1 MTGKSSFQGVMCE
14 MPKYMQQLADCE
26 VIRMDTKSNRRALR
40 RKLPAKGIYVLYE
53 HDKPMYVGRSDNL
66 ASRLLEH
73 GQPSGGSETATF
85 AFNIAK
91 EGFPDSKSIS
101 RKDLQKDTEFQHRFQ
116 SAKERVREMDVRVVE
131 VKDPIEQTILEVYA
145 HLELET
151 DPRFN
156 SFENH

>member
-1 MTGKSSFQGVMCE
+1 MPSKSRFQDVIDKMPEYMEKLTGCE
-14 MPKYMQQLADCE
+14 AISMNTEAD
-26 VIRMDTKSNRRALR
+26 RLALR
-40 RKLPAKGIYVLYE
+40 RKVPTRGIYVLYK
-53 HDKPMYVGRSDNL
+53 HGKPMYVGRSDKL
-66 ASRLLEH
+66 ADRLLEH
-73 GQPSGGSETATF
+73 GRPSGGSETATF

-91 EGFPDSKSIS
+91 EWFPGSGSMS
-101 RKDLQKDTEFQHRFQ
+101 RKDLQKIDEFNRRFDT
-116 SAKERVREMDVRVVE
+116 AKECVRKMDVRVVE